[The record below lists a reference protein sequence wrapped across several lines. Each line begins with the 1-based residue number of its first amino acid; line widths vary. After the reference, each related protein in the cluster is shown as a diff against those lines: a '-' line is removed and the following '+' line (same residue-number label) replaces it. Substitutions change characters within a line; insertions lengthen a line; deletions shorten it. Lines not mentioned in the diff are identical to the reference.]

1 MGAVVERSST
11 ELAEFDPAAVK
22 TKDAKLD
29 AVIEYAKR
37 VRDWPLLEQ
46 AVDQKIEEQAEF
58 VKWWDDNIGV
68 RHGAGRGKKSADR
81 GTFSMDDAEELTGIT
96 NQQVSRWRKR
106 LADIEAYRAKLYG
119 KAWREAFGGT
129 KAHVS
134 NNSGENEWYTPPQY
148 IEAAR
153 EVMGSIDLDP
163 ASCAKANEIVQA
175 KAYFTVQENGLQQE
189 WYGNVWLNPPYAQ
202 PLIAMFSE
210 AVVTKRAD
218 YDAACVLVNNAT
230 DTEWLQAMLEICDA
244 ACFVKKRIKFIDK
257 QGEPSGAPLQGQVV
271 VYMGDRA
278 ERFAEV
284 FSQFGWVCRRA

>member
-1 MGAVVERSST
+1 MGAVVERRST
-11 ELAEFDPAAVK
+11 ELAEFDPAAAK
-22 TKDAKLD
+22 TRNAKLD
-29 AVIEYAKR
+29 AVIEYAKK
-37 VRDWPLLEQ
+37 VRDWPALEQ
-46 AVDQKIEEQAEF
+46 AVDLKIEEQAEF
-58 VKWWDDNIGV
+58 VRWWDDNLGSN
-68 RHGAGRGKKSADR
+68 RGRKISDPKSL
-81 GTFSMDDAEELTGIT
+81 TVEKAEELTGIT
-96 NQQVSRWRKR
+96 AVQVSRWRKR
-106 LADIEAYRAKLYG
+106 LADPQAYRAKLYG
-119 KAWREAFGGT
+119 KAWKEAFAGA

-163 ASCAKANEIVQA
+163 ASCAKANETVQA
-175 KAYFTVQENGLQQE
+175 EAYFTVQENGLQQE

-202 PLIAMFSE
+202 PLISQFSA
-210 AVVTKRAD
+210 AVVSKRD
-218 YDAACVLVNNAT
+218 EYDAACVLVNNAT